1 MSAPAIHEEVDRLLG
16 LVPENGVLGLGEPT
30 HGSANVSEWKMA
42 VLAELSGRGA
52 LGVLAFEDS
61 TLTGAHVDRVL
72 PGGAECAEHLTD
84 AWAEAS
90 SLWRTRAV
98 VTGME
103 RLARIAATGSA
114 HHFRFLGL
122 DCHGGR
128 RAARRLVDLGASG
141 GLIERLARG
150 DALTRSDAES
160 LVEECRRLERASTER
175 HELARHVRQYAEVY
189 LIDPGEERLVLR
201 DRFMAQELLA
211 RGPEHGV
218 TVVWAHNEH
227 VARNEIG
234 WAGPVMGAW
243 LADALGRSYVAV
255 GVLCGEGTA
264 RAVDPASENDD
275 YRAVALPSVRPE
287 HTESALAA
295 LGQNLVR
302 GDELAHPRPRRFF
315 GWSIDS
321 RMVRA
326 EPGSFD
332 LARPST
338 DFDLL
343 RWFPSSTA
351 DETWVPDC

>member
-1 MSAPAIHEEVDRLLG
+1 MSVPGVREEVDRLLG

-42 VLAELSGRGA
+42 VLAELSDRGA
-52 LGVLAFEDS
+52 LGALAFEDS
-61 TLTGAHVDRVL
+61 MLTGAQVDRALADGTRCSDQVL
-72 PGGAECAEHLTD
+72 G

-90 SLWRTRAV
+90 SLWRTRV
-98 VTGME
+98 VVVGLE
-103 RLARIAATGSA
+103 RLASIAASEDRRR
-114 HHFRFLGL
+114 FRFLGL

-128 RAARRLVDLGASG
+128 RAAQRLVALGATD
-141 GLIERLARG
+141 GLIERLGRG
-150 DALTRSDAES
+150 EALTRSETES
-160 LVEECRRLERASTER
+160 LVEECRFLEAASTAQQF
-175 HELARHVRQYAEVY
+175 LARNVRQYAEVY
-189 LIDPGEERLVLR
+189 LIDPGEERLALR
-201 DRFMAQELLA
+201 DRYMAEELLA
-211 RGPEHGV
+211 RRPDRGI

-227 VARNEIG
+227 VARNESG

-243 LADALGRSYVAV
+243 LAEALGRSYVAV
-255 GVLCGEGTA
+255 GALCGEGTA
-264 RAVDPASENDD
+264 RAVDAAAERED
-275 YRAVALPSVRPE
+275 YRSVALPGLRPE

-302 GDELAHPRPRRFF
+302 GDELAHPGPRRFL

-321 RMVRA
+321 RMVRD
-326 EPGSFD
+326 EPGAFD

-343 RWFPSSTA
+343 RWFSSSTA

>member
-42 VLAELSGRGA
+42 VLAELSGRGV
-52 LGVLAFEDS
+52 LGALAFEDS
-61 TLTGAHVDRVL
+61 MLTGAHVDRVL

-90 SLWRTRAV
+90 SLWRTRVV

-128 RAARRLVDLGASG
+128 RAAERLVELGVSE

-150 DALTRSDAES
+150 DALTRSEAES
-160 LVEECRRLERASTER
+160 LLEECRRPEYASTER

-201 DRFMAQELLA
+201 DRFMAEELMA
-211 RGPEHGV
+211 RRPEHGV

-227 VARNEIG
+227 LARSSAGGGRAGLGSVAR
-234 WAGPVMGAW
+234 
-243 LADALGRSYVAV
+243 
-255 GVLCGEGTA
+255 
-264 RAVDPASENDD
+264 
-275 YRAVALPSVRPE
+275 
-287 HTESALAA
+287 
-295 LGQNLVR
+295 
-302 GDELAHPRPRRFF
+302 
-315 GWSIDS
+315 
-321 RMVRA
+321 
-326 EPGSFD
+326 
-332 LARPST
+332 
-338 DFDLL
+338 
-343 RWFPSSTA
+343 
-351 DETWVPDC
+351 